1 MKGSSGFNGWKVA
14 KWLLLPAF
22 LFILYFQ
29 LRKLPLSP
37 DLLDRVQ
44 LFYKGEYFV
53 FIFCILITLTFVNY
67 AIESIKWQLLISPF
81 QAESFLLAYRDVMMG
96 ILFSIMTPARLGEM
110 VGRVLY
116 FKNKVKLTGTVSSLV
131 GSMSQNMVII
141 FLGCIG
147 GFLYYYQDKKWD
159 VWFLVGLFGILGGMT
174 LFWLLIYF
182 NINKVFS
189 LLSKIPLP
197 GRWTK
202 YLYKIKDLENYTF
215 AQLNVVLLLSL
226 LRVLLWTIQYIFIL
240 WILMPEINWLHGIPI
255 VWLIFLIQTGIP
267 LPLITGLVA
276 RSSVAI
282 FMWKNI
288 GVDEWNAF
296 ASSFVIYFY
305 NLLIPSAVGLC
316 VVLLNINKG
325 NGKI

>member
-1 MKGSSGFNGWKVA
+1 MKGSSGINGWKVA
-14 KWLLLPAF
+14 KWFLLPAF
-22 LFILYFQ
+22 LFILYYQ
-29 LRKLPLSP
+29 LDKLPQSP
-37 DLLDRVQ
+37 DLLERMM

-53 FIFCILITLTFVNY
+53 LISLILITLTFINY
-67 AIESIKWQLLISPF
+67 AVESIKWQLLTSPF
-81 QAESFLLAYRDVMMG
+81 QEEPFLLAYRDVMMG

-110 VGRVLY
+110 VGRVL
-116 FKNKVKLTGTVSSLV
+116 FLKTRVKLTGSVSSLV

-147 GFLYYYQDKKWD
+147 GFLYYYQDKEWD
-159 VWFLVGLFGILGGMT
+159 IWFLVGLLGILGGMT

-189 LLSKIPLP
+189 LLIKIPIP
-197 GRWTK
+197 GRWRK
-202 YLYKIKDLENYTF
+202 YLYKLEDLENYTF
-215 AQLNVVLLLSL
+215 SQLNFVLLLSL
-226 LRVLLWTIQYIFIL
+226 LRVLVWTIQYLFIIWL
-240 WILMPEINWLHGIPI
+240 LMPEINWVYGITI
-255 VWLIFLIQTGIP
+255 IWLIFLIQTGIP

-288 GVDEWNAF
+288 GVDEWNAL

-305 NLLIPSAVGLC
+305 NLLIPSAIGLC